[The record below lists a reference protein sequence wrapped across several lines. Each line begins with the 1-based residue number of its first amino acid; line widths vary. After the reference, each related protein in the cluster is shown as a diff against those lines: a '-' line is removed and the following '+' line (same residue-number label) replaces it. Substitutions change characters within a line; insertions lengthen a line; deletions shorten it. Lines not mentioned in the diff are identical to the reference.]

1 MIALQKNGRQI
12 AAIALIVVLLGGHY
26 FTTFRWLGHE
36 WWTNDYYSHGP
47 LVVLISAFLAW
58 RRRDALQRQSPAMWG
73 VLLMGF
79 GLASHIAGLTTKA
92 MYLSALS
99 LPLLLAGLLVFLM
112 GPTAARQMAFP
123 LAFLWLAVPLPFVEA
138 ASLPLQTIT
147 ASVSTAAAQ
156 LLGIQA
162 EVQGAQ
168 VTLSSCSLRVGAA
181 CSGLRSIVALL
192 TLDVLFVYIIQGK
205 WWAKAVLIALAVP
218 IAIAANFIRVT
229 ALLVIA
235 DSWGREAGLHY
246 FHDYS
251 SPVLFVVAFLLLILL
266 SWVLKC
272 REIRSDI

>member
-1 MIALQKNGRQI
+1 MITLQKNRRQV
-12 AAIALIVVLLGGHY
+12 AAVALIVALLGGLY

-58 RRRDALQRQSPAMWG
+58 RRRDALKRQSPATWG
-73 VLLMGF
+73 ALLMAL
-79 GLASHIAGLTTKA
+79 GLVLYIAGLTTKA

-99 LPLLLAGLLVFLM
+99 LPLLLAGLLAFLL
-112 GPTAARQMAFP
+112 GPGAVRQMSFP

-138 ASLPLQTIT
+138 ASLSLQTIT

-156 LLGIQA
+156 LLGIPA

-168 VTLSSCSLRVGAA
+168 ITLSSCSLRVGAA

-205 WWAKAVLIALAVP
+205 WWGKAILIVLAIP
-218 IAIAANFIRVT
+218 TAIAANFIRVT

-235 DSWGREAGLHY
+235 DTWGREAGLRY

-251 SPVLFVVAFLLLILL
+251 SPVLFIVAFLLLILI
-266 SWVLKC
+266 SWVLGC
-272 REIRSDI
+272 HEIRSDI

>member
-1 MIALQKNGRQI
+1 VIALQKNRRQI
-12 AAIALIVVLLGGHY
+12 AAVALIVVLLGGLY

-58 RRRDALQRQSPAMWG
+58 RRRDALKRQSPAMWG

-79 GLASHIAGLTTKA
+79 GLALHIAGLTTKA

-99 LPLLLAGLLVFLM
+99 LPLLLAGLLVFLL
-112 GPTAARQMAFP
+112 GPIAARQMAFP

-205 WWAKAVLIALAVP
+205 WWAKVLLIALAVP

-235 DSWGREAGLHY
+235 DTWGREAGLHY